1 MKTPEHKL
9 HEFREK
15 KHELFVESP
24 GLTYSTLVDAQKI
37 FTHLM
42 GEWIH
47 G

>member
-15 KHELFVESP
+15 KHESP

-42 GEWIH
+42 GEWMH